1 MNKYCGECGADL
13 TKTNGVCEKCASKF
27 KYSFNGIINS
37 AKIKEGAK
45 EILDKHFWKIFKASI
60 FVYAIMFLS
69 MLLIDKLLD
78 SKTLMYDV
86 ASLIRVFV
94 FMPLSVGLVN
104 YILKIIRDEEYKFDD
119 IFQFYDKRIF
129 LVFGVGFLVSLISV
143 LWAFLFIVPGII
155 AYLSYSLSNYILIDN
170 SNMSANEII
179 NESRRL
185 TDGYKGDIFL
195 FAISFAGWYLLSMLT
210 LGIALI
216 YVIPYVSVSFAI
228 YYEELKK
235 IKNRMD

>member
-1 MNKYCGECGADL
+1 MDKYCAKCGADL
-13 TKTNGVCEKCASKF
+13 TKTNGVCEKCASKY

-45 EILDKHFWKIFKASI
+45 EVLDKHFWKIFKASV
-60 FVYAIMFLS
+60 FVYVIMFLS

-78 SKTLMYDV
+78 SKTLIYDV
-86 ASLIRVFV
+86 ASLVRVFV
-94 FMPLSVGLVN
+94 FMPLSVGLIN
-104 YILKIIRDEEYKFDD
+104 YILKIVRDEEVKFDD

-129 LVFGVGFLVSLISV
+129 LVFGVGFLVSLISL
-143 LWAFLFIVPGII
+143 LWAFLLIVPGII
-155 AYLSYSLSNYILIDN
+155 VYLSYSLCNYVLVDN
-170 SNMSANEII
+170 DNMSVTEILS
-179 NESRRL
+179 ESKRL

-235 IKNRMD
+235 IKK